1 MYLNETIISRY
12 IYFFDFIS
20 FAQLHAS
27 CSTIGKP
34 YVREKKREK
43 TTKKRKN
50 MPTIEREEPKTPS
63 MRQYKWVTL
72 IYFILPYKDVCSKA
86 QGGVS

>member
-1 MYLNETIISRY
+1 
-12 IYFFDFIS
+12 
-20 FAQLHAS
+20 
-27 CSTIGKP
+27 
-34 YVREKKREK
+34 
-43 TTKKRKN
+43 